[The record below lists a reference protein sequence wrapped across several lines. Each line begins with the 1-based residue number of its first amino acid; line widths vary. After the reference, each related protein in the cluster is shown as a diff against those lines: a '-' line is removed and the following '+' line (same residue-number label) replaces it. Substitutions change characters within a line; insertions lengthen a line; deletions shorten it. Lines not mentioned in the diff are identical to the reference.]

1 MQNPLPAMQSFIFG
15 KGTDAPTYESLKRRR
30 QIADLLQLQASQTPK
45 NVGEGIGAIGKAL
58 LYKMIDKKIGPQ
70 EDAERERIAGLLG
83 GLGGGSPTGPVG
95 GAQGGFTGAGFSGTP
110 ETLPGPSGAPT
121 GSPVAPALGGGNYR
135 EAIAGIESSGDYS
148 ALGPV
153 TGSGD
158 RAYGKYQV
166 MGANIPEWT
175 QAALGQPMTPEQ
187 FVANPQAQDAVFDH
201 RFGGYVNQY
210 GPEGAASMWFS
221 GDPTPDGD
229 ADQLGTS
236 DTDYV
241 AKFMQGMGGGGMMG
255 GGEPDMA
262 RVSQLA
268 DVLGNPYAT
277 EGQRAVAQALI
288 ERELA
293 AGGGGITPYQ
303 AARLGLDN
311 KRLELDE
318 RQLEVGNRGSSSLN
332 LQYSVDAEGNLHA
345 WQTLSSGGLK
355 EVPLPEGQNWAPGT
369 GTIQTP
375 TQAIT
380 IDKRSGQTV
389 RIDEKDVA
397 GAAAQTEVGKTV
409 AGAAAGLPAQGEAL
423 ARITAAGQEILSDPV
438 LPEVLGNWQGRLP
451 PRTQA
456 QADTQAK
463 IDRFLGQTF
472 PMAMQSLRGLGPASE
487 REGVAAQ
494 AAIANLDQKQSPEA
508 FAAAINE
515 AIGHIQRGF
524 EIAEQQAQ
532 GNVLPPAP
540 GVQPGVTEDGY
551 RFKGGDPADPA
562 NWEKVGG

>member
-1 MQNPLPAMQSFIFG
+1 
-15 KGTDAPTYESLKRRR
+15 
-30 QIADLLQLQASQTPK
+30 
-45 NVGEGIGAIGKAL
+45 
-58 LYKMIDKKIGPQ
+58 
-70 EDAERERIAGLLG
+70 
-83 GLGGGSPTGPVG
+83 
-95 GAQGGFTGAGFSGTP
+95 
-110 ETLPGPSGAPT
+110 
-121 GSPVAPALGGGNYR
+121 
-135 EAIAGIESSGDYS
+135 
-148 ALGPV
+148 
-153 TGSGD
+153 
-158 RAYGKYQV
+158 
-166 MGANIPEWT
+166 
-175 QAALGQPMTPEQ
+175 
-187 FVANPQAQDAVFDH
+187 
-201 RFGGYVNQY
+201 
-210 GPEGAASMWFS
+210 MWFS

>member
-1 MQNPLPAMQSFIFG
+1 
-15 KGTDAPTYESLKRRR
+15 
-30 QIADLLQLQASQTPK
+30 
-45 NVGEGIGAIGKAL
+45 
-58 LYKMIDKKIGPQ
+58 MIDKKIGPQ

-110 ETLPGPSGAPT
+110 GTLPGPSGAPT

-241 AKFMQGMGGGGMMG
+241 AKFMQGMGGGGMIG
-255 GGEPDMA
+255 GGEPDMT

-277 EGQRAVAQALI
+277 EGQRVVAQALI

-293 AGGGGITPYQ
+293 AGGGIDPYQ
-303 AARLGLDN
+303 AARLGLDAQ
-311 KRLELDE
+311 RLQLDRDKFAQGTRE
-318 RQLEVGNRGSSSLN
+318 GPKFYGNVQWADRTPADGVDNPEPYQIGSDGQVSW
-332 LQYSVDAEGNLHA
+332 VDLAGA
-345 WQTLSSGGLK
+345 R
-355 EVPLPEGQNWAPGT
+355 PLPPVKNVNAGTEYIVQGPGGSQPAAP
-369 GTIQTP
+369 I
-375 TQAIT
+375 AI
-380 IDKRSGQTV
+380 DN
-389 RIDEKDVA
+389 A
-397 GAAAQTEVGKTV
+397 GKAAQTG
-409 AGAAAGLPAQGEAL
+409 AGETQATAAAGLPAQGEAL

-532 GNVLPPAP
+532 GNVLPPASGGTKP
-540 GVQPGVTEDGY
+540 AGFPLSQETWDLLPPEDQ
-551 RFKGGDPADPA
+551 
-562 NWEKVGG
+562 KVWLD

>member
-1 MQNPLPAMQSFIFG
+1 MMQNPLPAMQSFIFG
-15 KGTDAPTYESLKRRR
+15 EGTDAPTYESLKRRR

-83 GLGGGSPTGPVG
+83 GLGGGSPVG

-110 ETLPGPSGAPT
+110 ETLPGPGMAPT

-175 QAALGQPMTPEQ
+175 QAALGQPMPPEQ
-187 FVANPQAQDAVFDH
+187 VVANPQAQDAVFDH

-532 GNVLPPAP
+532 GNVLPPASGGTKP
-540 GVQPGVTEDGY
+540 AGFPLSQETWDLLPPEDQ
-551 RFKGGDPADPA
+551 
-562 NWEKVGG
+562 KVWLD